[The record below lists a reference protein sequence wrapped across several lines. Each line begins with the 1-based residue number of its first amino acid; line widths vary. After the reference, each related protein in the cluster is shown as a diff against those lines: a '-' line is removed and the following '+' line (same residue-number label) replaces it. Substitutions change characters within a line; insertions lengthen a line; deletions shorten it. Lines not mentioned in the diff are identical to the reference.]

1 MRLRSR
7 IRTVDDKESDNRIGS
22 KGAGMHTIRT
32 LGSSFAT
39 ALVVAAVAASSG
51 LANVDN
57 GTSPVTGDSGGQL
70 PRFAIHSASPVR
82 LTGDSGGQLP
92 RFAIEPV
99 HAEPAATSGFDWG
112 DAAIGGGFV
121 SALVLAGGIV
131 LVVRRRHD
139 HLAPA

>member
-1 MRLRSR
+1 MR
-7 IRTVDDKESDNRIGS
+7 
-22 KGAGMHTIRT
+22 TIHR
-32 LGSSFAT
+32 LSSSFAA
-39 ALVVAAVAASSG
+39 ALVVAAIAASSG
-51 LANVDN
+51 LAGVDN
-57 GTSPVTGDSGGQL
+57 G
-70 PRFAIHSASPVR
+70 ASP

-92 RFAIEPV
+92 RFAVEPV
-99 HAEPAATSGFDWG
+99 RAEPAATTGFDWG

>member
-1 MRLRSR
+1 MR
-7 IRTVDDKESDNRIGS
+7 
-22 KGAGMHTIRT
+22 TIHR
-32 LGSSFAT
+32 LSSSFAA
-39 ALVVAAVAASSG
+39 ALAVAAVAASSG
-51 LANVDN
+51 LAGVDN
-57 GTSPVTGDSGGQL
+57 GASPLTGDSGGQL

-99 HAEPAATSGFDWG
+99 RAEPTATTGFDWG
-112 DAAIGGGFV
+112 DAAIGGGLV